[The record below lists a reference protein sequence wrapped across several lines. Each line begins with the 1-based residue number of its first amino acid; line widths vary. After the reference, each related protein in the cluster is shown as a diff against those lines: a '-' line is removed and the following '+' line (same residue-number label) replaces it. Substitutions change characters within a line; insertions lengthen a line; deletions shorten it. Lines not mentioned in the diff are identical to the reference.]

1 MLILYGYIDS
11 TKDKKKKEFKEEILA
26 TNSKYL
32 SKSIEQ
38 LLLRTSTTDNVKSL
52 EDETA
57 NYLLNKYAKN
67 LVSV

>member
-57 NYLLNKYAKN
+57 NYLLNKYTKN